1 MKNGRIARRTLL
13 GRAGLAIGGGLASGL
28 ASGLAPVGAEIAVAR
43 AGAPADLW
51 GENYWAQKGDAKLA
65 VYRKFP
71 ALKPRSGE
79 RKVRARLV
87 PGAWIVAVLS
97 LSSYDLDVPPGSEYS
112 MMDVFAQAGLD
123 VWTTDH
129 EAMAVRHGPRAMPTS
144 PAASRT

>member
-1 MKNGRIARRTLL
+1 MAESHDERCWDAPDSQSAAALRPGLPAAWRQLAR
-13 GRAGLAIGGGLASGL
+13 
-28 ASGLAPVGAEIAVAR
+28 EIAVAR

-51 GENYWAQKGDAKLA
+51 GENYWAQKGDAKLT

-97 LSSYDLDVPPGSEYS
+97 LSSYDLDVPP
-112 MMDVFAQAGLD
+112 
-123 VWTTDH
+123 
-129 EAMAVRHGPRAMPTS
+129 
-144 PAASRT
+144 PAANTR